1 MEKFS
6 PLYYIDASDYVK
18 CRFHEDK
25 GKFAK
30 SRFVLEI
37 NVEKGNYLGSYEAVY
52 VEFCR
57 TMSAIVA
64 GMVGK
69 NVPVRIMIIGERA
82 Y

>member
-1 MEKFS
+1 M
-6 PLYYIDASDYVK
+6 
-18 CRFHEDK
+18 
-25 GKFAK
+25 
-30 SRFVLEI
+30 LEI